1 MRQDQIGLELYTVR
15 TVAKDDFLGTL
26 RKVAEI
32 GYPAV
37 EFAGLHDHS
46 PEEVRATLD
55 ESGLKAPSAHVAFAR
70 LQADPIAV
78 CDELQTLGCEF
89 AVVPWI
95 GPEHRA
101 NLESARRFIAALTEV
116 GKQVRERGL
125 RFGYHN
131 HDFEFA
137 PLEGPGSATMWDLLL
152 DESDPA
158 IIELQLDFYWVTYG
172 GGDPAALVSQA
183 PERYPLLHFKDM
195 TGEGDAR
202 KDAPIGTGS
211 IRFESLVAA
220 TANTTEWYIVEQDVP
235 ADPMTDIATSLQ
247 GMQRLVG

>member
-1 MRQDQIGLELYTVR
+1 MRQDQIALQMYTVR
-15 TVAKDDFLGTL
+15 TVAKNDFLGTL

-37 EFAGLHDHS
+37 EFAGLYDHR

-55 ESGLKAPSAHVAFAR
+55 EAGLKAPAAHVAFAR
-70 LQADPIAV
+70 MEADVDAV
-78 CDELQTLGCEF
+78 CDEMKTLGCEF

-101 NLESARRFIAALTEV
+101 DLDSARRFISALTEV
-116 GKQVRERGL
+116 GTQVRERGL

-137 PLEGPGSATMWDLLL
+137 SLDGANGTTLWDLLL
-152 DESDPA
+152 NESDPA

-195 TGEGDAR
+195 TGEGDSR

-211 IRFESLVAA
+211 MQFEALAAA
-220 TANTTEWYIVEQDVP
+220 TAATTEWYIVEQDVP
-235 ADPMTDIATSLQ
+235 ADPLADVATSLK
-247 GMQRLVG
+247 GMQRLVS